1 MCRGAG
7 GDRNMDDERLHFS
20 RRTSAE
26 PTLHEHGIHYSHL
39 RLLHCGSLNV
49 WMHSWLQASEVL
61 TSDVCCFRVS
71 LLCDSDYWRRAGVH
85 LPGAS
90 RQHHP
95 GGDDRGHQG
104 LRPRQQGRHRDQGLG
119 PDAEEARLLRPDD
132 GEGDRVLADVDVQQE
147 AEPQH
152 RVPGC
157 S

>member
-1 MCRGAG
+1 M
-7 GDRNMDDERLHFS
+7 NNFNF
-20 RRTSAE
+20 TF
-26 PTLHEHGIHYSHL
+26 
-39 RLLHCGSLNV
+39 
-49 WMHSWLQASEVL
+49 SWLQASEVL

-152 RVPGC
+152 RVPGG